1 MGGDQIAV
9 QYCHPLERLLN
20 LISAGHCVSATV
32 VCDVLTIC
40 HEVFRHVEG
49 DLDGER
55 AGVLRGVDDGHDT
68 RADGDQRQGDL
79 AEWTVSMA

>member
-1 MGGDQIAV
+1 MV
-9 QYCHPLERLLN
+9 QYYHWLKRMLNVYLLD
-20 LISAGHCVSATV
+20 S
-32 VCDVLTIC
+32 VCDALTIC

-79 AEWTVSMA
+79 AQRTVPVA